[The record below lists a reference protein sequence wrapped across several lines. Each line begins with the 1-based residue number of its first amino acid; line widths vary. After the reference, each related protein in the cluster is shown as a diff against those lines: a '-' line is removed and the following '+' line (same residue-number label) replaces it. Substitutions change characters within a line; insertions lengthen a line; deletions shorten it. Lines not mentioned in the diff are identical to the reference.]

1 METVRLDREAFQT
14 SAPSGVIVLSE
25 RVPSVRSAAVGIW
38 VRSASA
44 HEPRP
49 KMGVSHL
56 LEHMVFKGTERR
68 TAQQIALALES
79 RGGSLDAYTSRD
91 TTSFQARVLDTD
103 LPEALDVLTDLVR
116 NPVLRAGDLELER
129 NVVLEEINTV
139 DDTPDDRV
147 FDLAYQ
153 ALWPDHPYGFSI
165 LGTRD
170 TVGALSTGDLKDLHG
185 RAYFPANCV
194 IAAAGNLTHER
205 LLDELG
211 KQGWFDALPGNGSS
225 RNASSATPLPATPQP
240 PSAVRGA
247 EARHAKDTAQ
257 THIVFATDS
266 VRYADP
272 RKYALLVLGNVF
284 GGGMSSRLFQR
295 IREELGL
302 AYGIYAFTSF
312 YRQVGVA
319 GVYVGTQPKTAAQAA
334 DAIRE
339 EYGKLA
345 REGLTGEALVEAKQQ
360 TQGQLM
366 LSLESPAAR
375 MYRLAAFPVHGE
387 LYQSLDQVVATIA
400 GLREDEIA
408 TAAAEFFA
416 PERQT
421 VVWLGPKD

>member
-1 METVRLDREAFQT
+1 METVRLDRDIFQT
-14 SAPSGVIVLSE
+14 TAPTGVIVLSE
-25 RVPSVRSAAVGIW
+25 RVASVRSAAVGIW

-68 TAQQIALALES
+68 SAQEIALALES

-91 TTSFQARVLDTD
+91 TTAFQARVLDSD
-103 LPEALDVLTDLVR
+103 LPRAVDVLTDLVR
-116 NPVLRAGDLELER
+116 NPVLRSSDLELER

-139 DDTPDDRV
+139 EDTPDDQV
-147 FDLAYQ
+147 YDLVYQ
-153 ALWPDHPYGFSI
+153 TLWPKHSYGYSI

-170 TVGALSTGDLKDLHG
+170 TVGALSTDDLKQLHG

-194 IAAAGNLTHER
+194 IAAAGNLTHEQ
-205 LLDELG
+205 LLEQIA
-211 KQGWFDALPGNGSS
+211 KQGWFERATGNVE
-225 RNASSATPLPATPQP
+225 RATPPVVPIP
-240 PSAVRGA
+240 PAVRGT

-257 THIVFATDS
+257 THIVFATDT
-266 VRYADP
+266 VPYADR

-302 AYGIYAFTSF
+302 AYAIYAFTSF
-312 YRQVGVA
+312 YREMGVA

-334 DAIRE
+334 AAIRA
-339 EYGKLA
+339 EYAKLA
-345 REGLTGEALVEAKQQ
+345 REGLAGDALVEAKQQ

-366 LSLESPAAR
+366 LSLESPSAR
-375 MYRLAAFPVHGE
+375 MYRLASFPVYGE
-387 LYQSLDQVVATIA
+387 PYRSLDEVVAAVA
-400 GLREDEIA
+400 GLTEKEIA
-408 TAAAEFFA
+408 DVAAEFFD

-421 VVWLGPKD
+421 VVWLGKD